1 MDQPGSGPEP
11 EPEPEAPQDLDD
23 VPESELN
30 KSLQDEVLYF
40 TLLGL
45 RAAAAGQHMSN
56 KEESGNAEVDLL
68 SASAAE
74 SGARRSLGGEEV
86 TRSCLLWTSS

>member
-45 RAAAAGQHMSN
+45 RAAAAGQHMS